1 MLRFWRYFQLLGRPM
16 LRHGVFMLFMVIL
29 MWVTYTIVGEPHTKN
44 LSFYIFQFLFDLY
57 AFCGLLCVMERL
69 GRRRKGWRVA
79 ARVAKYAFY
88 TISYAACFIEAF
100 IYMRFYLA
108 FSPTMLNLVMET
120 NGGESTEFVR
130 SCLQSP
136 KFMEAVRIY
145 AAILGGNVFCG
156 LFGHRL
162 YRWTTRRLLRGRGKT
177 ILADQTTNLMAWCKR
192 KVARFLQALLFPL
205 AATLLL
211 ATTIVPWVE
220 EKWKMLD
227 YMMIEETT
235 EAEKI
240 TGNVFYSPFLRI
252 VYSYK
257 FVKVVQKD
265 TERLIH
271 RMEDASLLSTA
282 LPDSMKRVQRNLPN
296 IVLVIGESY
305 NKHHASCYG
314 YSQPTTPY
322 ANQMARTG
330 ALVVFDDAVTPWNIT
345 SNAFKSFLSTHS
357 TDQPGAWTDGVLFP
371 SIFHRAGYKVAFITN
386 QFYKS
391 KRQNRSDF
399 NGSFFLNDPR
409 LDSLCFDYR
418 NSHHYRHD
426 GGLLQE
432 LKRYDEA
439 ERNLYIVHF
448 MGQHVLYKE
457 RCPDSERYFTTA
469 DYDRHDLTEDEV
481 QIVADYDNAT
491 RYNDK
496 VFGQLTTLFRKKD
509 AIVIYLA
516 DHGDEVYDDGIGMF
530 GRNHTATLT
539 PQVLRGEF
547 EVPMM
552 VWMSQ
557 RFRRLHPDVAKR
569 VKDAAHLPFSTD
581 DLPHLLLGLTN
592 IATPYYNAQRDLFS
606 PTFNPGRKRPI
617 KDTANYDD
625 IIQK

>member
-1 MLRFWRYFQLLGRPM
+1 MLRLWRYFQLLGRPL

-29 MWVTYTIVGEPHTKN
+29 MWITYTIVGEPHTKH
-44 LSFYIFQFLFDLY
+44 LDFYVQQFFFDLY
-57 AFCGLLCVMERL
+57 AFCGLLCVMERF
-69 GRRRKGWRVA
+69 GRRRREWRVA
-79 ARVAKYAFY
+79 AEVIKYAFY
-88 TISYAACFIEAF
+88 TISYVVCFIEAF

-120 NGGESTEFVR
+120 NGGESTEFIR

-145 AAILGGNVFCG
+145 IAILGGNVFCG

-162 YRWTTRRLLRGRGKT
+162 YRWTTRRLLRGRGKM
-177 ILADQTTNLMAWCKR
+177 ILADDTTRLLVWCKHR
-192 KVARFLQALLFPL
+192 VARFLQALLFPL

-211 ATTIVPWVE
+211 LTTIVPWVG
-220 EKWKMLD
+220 EKWKMID
-227 YMMIEETT
+227 YMLIEETT

-271 RMEDASLLSTA
+271 RMEDATLLGTA
-282 LPDSMKRVQRNLPN
+282 LPDSMKRVQRDLPN

-314 YSQPTTPY
+314 YSLPTTPY
-322 ANQMARTG
+322 ADRMTG
-330 ALVVFDDAVTPWNIT
+330 TGDLVVFDDAVTPWNIT

-357 TDQPGAWTDGVLFP
+357 TDQSGTWTDGVLFP

-391 KRQNRSDF
+391 NRQNRSDF

-418 NSHHYRHD
+418 NTRHYRHD
-426 GGLLQE
+426 GNLLQE
-432 LKRYDEA
+432 LKRYKEA
-439 ERNLYIVHF
+439 EHNLYIVHF

-457 RCPDSERYFTTA
+457 RCPESERHFTTA
-469 DYDRHDLTEDEV
+469 DYDRPELTEDEV

-539 PQVLRGEF
+539 PQVLRSEF

-552 VWMSQ
+552 VWMSR
-557 RFRRLHPDVAKR
+557 RFRRLHPDVARR
-569 VKDAAHLPFSTD
+569 VKEAAHRPFSTD

-592 IATPYYNAQRDLFS
+592 IATPYYNTQRDLLS
-606 PTFNPGRKRPI
+606 PTFNPSRKRPI
-617 KDTANYDD
+617 KDSANYDD